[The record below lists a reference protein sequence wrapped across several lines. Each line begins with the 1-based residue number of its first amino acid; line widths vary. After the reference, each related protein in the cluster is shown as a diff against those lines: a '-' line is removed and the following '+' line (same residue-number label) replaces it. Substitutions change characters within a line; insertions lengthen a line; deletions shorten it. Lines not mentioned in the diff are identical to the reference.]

1 MSGINYSAHLY
12 PSAGGYAGV
21 VDVGAAYC
29 QSIGADEGTRTAGA
43 GSQRPYKF
51 VAHCLDMT
59 VGGHKKVDVSDPGVR
74 SRVACS
80 AYGQSRLAKYLIQSF
95 GGCLHDT
102 EIVLRVLSP
111 WRMAQ
116 KPLRT
121 QFVPL
126 GRVRSELR

>member
-1 MSGINYSAHLY
+1 VSGINYSAHLY

-80 AYGQSRLAKYLIQSF
+80 AYGQSRLAKYTNPI
-95 GGCLHDT
+95 
-102 EIVLRVLSP
+102 LRGLFARHGDSTAGTVTLENGP
-111 WRMAQ
+111 E
-116 KPLRT
+116 T
-121 QFVPL
+121 
-126 GRVRSELR
+126 SEDSIRAAWSR